1 MPKIGR
7 IQARIVAEN
16 VELCPEQ
23 LAALKELDESGD
35 NIFLT
40 GKAGTG
46 KTVLLRYFLEHTHKN
61 VAAVAPTGIA
71 AINIGGQTIH
81 SFFKLNLGVQKPEL
95 AEEVYTYNDDSRE
108 LYRKIDTLVID
119 EASMVR
125 ADVMEM
131 INAKLQSAREEFF
144 EPFGGCQVIAVG
156 DLYQLPPVGETNFD
170 AELYLRDHY
179 DTDYF
184 FSAPIVKA
192 FPFKIIELQQIHRQD
207 DSHFIDILNRIRTGD
222 VDHETMKAIN
232 DRCREI
238 ADEDDLVTLTTT
250 NERADQINEEHL
262 NALEGEEH
270 VYPCL
275 IEGFM
280 DMNDVVADELLRLK
294 PGAKVIMI
302 KNDPEGRWVNGTM
315 AKIKSLSNCA
325 VTVTIGDKE
334 YMVDKEEWESKAYR
348 YNREN
353 GFLDQE
359 TTGKFYQFPV
369 KLAYALT
376 IHKSQGQT
384 YDGVIIDLKK
394 SAFATG
400 QIYVALSRC
409 RTINKLY
416 LSAPLKMKEI
426 MTDPRIQKYMDNA
439 LELL

>member
-1 MPKIGR
+1 MPKIGKM
-7 IQARIVAEN
+7 QSQVAAEN
-16 VELCPEQ
+16 VELCSEQ
-23 LAALKELDESGD
+23 LAAFQEMEQTDQ

-46 KTVLLRYFLEHTHKN
+46 KTVLLRYFLEHTHKK
-61 VAAVAPTGIA
+61 VAAIAPTGIA

-95 AEEVYTYNDDSRE
+95 AEEVYTYSDELRE
-108 LYRKIDTLVID
+108 LYKKIDTLVID

-125 ADVMEM
+125 ADIMEM

-156 DLYQLPPVGETNFD
+156 DLYQLPPVSENDFD

-184 FSAPIVKA
+184 FSAPIIKA
-192 FPFKIIELQQIHRQD
+192 FPFKIIELQQIHRQND
-207 DSHFIDILNRIRTGD
+207 RYFIDILNRVRIGD
-222 VDHETMKAIN
+222 VDHDTMNRIN
-232 DRCREI
+232 DRCREVS
-238 ADEDDLVTLTTT
+238 DDDKLITLTST

-270 VYPCL
+270 IYNCL

-280 DMNDVVADELLRLK
+280 DMKDVVADAVLRLK
-294 PGAKVIMI
+294 SGAKVIMI
-302 KNDPEGRWVNGTM
+302 KNDPDGRWVNGTM
-315 AKIKSLSNCA
+315 ARVKSLSNCA
-325 VTVTIGDKE
+325 VTVEIGDEE

-348 YNREN
+348 YNRVSGSLE
-353 GFLDQE
+353 QE

-369 KLAYALT
+369 KLAYAMT

-409 RTINKLY
+409 RTIDKLF

-426 MTDPRIQKYMDNA
+426 MIDPRIQKYMNGA
-439 LELL
+439 LSML